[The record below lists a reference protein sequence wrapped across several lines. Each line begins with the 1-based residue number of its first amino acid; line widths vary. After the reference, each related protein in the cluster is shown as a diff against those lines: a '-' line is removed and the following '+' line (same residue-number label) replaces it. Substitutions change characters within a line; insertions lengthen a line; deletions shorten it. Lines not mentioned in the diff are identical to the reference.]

1 MKFQNTGNK
10 EKNPKNFQRGKQN
23 KGPIPP
29 MHPFSR
35 SHGRKY
41 STKIKISQER
51 EEVEIQEPG
60 KSRGRSC
67 LLG

>member
-1 MKFQNTGNK
+1 
-10 EKNPKNFQRGKQN
+10 
-23 KGPIPP
+23 